1 MSSQLKTKDKPK
13 TRTMTNDLAPISL
26 FELSEEGKIL
36 DVNLKGVQIL
46 GSNRSDVLGEFFQN
60 FVSNKRQS
68 SFNSFIQRAFENKN
82 IELKES
88 VILGDGNR
96 SIYSQMTALVQDQV
110 CHLAIS
116 DLTKYK
122 NIELKYEEAIRQLQ
136 NQSTEKDM
144 LISVIAHDL
153 RNPFNSIIGFGELM
167 ALELSKNNY
176 PKVERYASIIHESS
190 VKAMDLL
197 ANLVKWSQSQSGAMS
212 FNPQNILL
220 ASVVDETCDLFDL
233 IVTQKE
239 ISIKKSI
246 PLGLEIFA
254 DSNML
259 ATILTNLISNAVK
272 FVKTGGEII
281 VTVVATDESL
291 TLSVKDDGVGMAK
304 EDLDKLFKLDTPF
317 SSLGSTH
324 EKGTGLGLAL
334 CKDLVSRHGGKIW
347 AEARK
352 NQGSAFNVAFPKFA

>member
-176 PKVERYASIIHESS
+176 PKVERYASIIQESS

-233 IVTQKE
+233 IATQKE